1 MDAEEMKKYEEAV
14 RDVIGM
20 HAIVLGRG
28 GAGYVEFDAW
38 LAAHDAEVQ
47 AQVVAEE
54 PSDDEREDMI
64 AFLLRDHNFE
74 ESPWGRT
81 YTDAEIAN
89 ALRRSEVPEPRR
101 RMPKRLVN
109 QLRRASGA
117 LEEYEFEGVAGDAPG
132 LMNSAADLIE
142 REWGSRP
149 EPQGEPSDAQEA
161 IRVASPD
168 TWDWD
173 ACVVCGSKD
182 VTDRGMM
189 VLFSAKDGV
198 YVSRVAWCDQS
209 QECRDDLRQAGAS
222 MLTDQDAKSIDAAL
236 RAAGGVR

>member
-1 MDAEEMKKYEEAV
+1 MSDNEKLIEEALV
-14 RDVIGM
+14 
-20 HAIVLGRG
+20 AYWG
-28 GAGYVEFDAW
+28 GAMNAHVHGSVAGMR
-38 LAAHDAEVQ
+38 AAFA
-47 AQVVAEE
+47 
-54 PSDDEREDMI
+54 
-64 AFLLRDHNFE
+64 LFE

-149 EPQGEPSDAQEA
+149 EPQGEPSGARTIPRPHVPYGPVGVPESEADANYLDHAAASLEGHYEVGGSNVRA
-161 IRVASPD
+161 TVVKLLRDVA
-168 TWDWD
+168 
-173 ACVVCGSKD
+173 
-182 VTDRGMM
+182 
-189 VLFSAKDGV
+189 
-198 YVSRVAWCDQS
+198 
-209 QECRDDLRQAGAS
+209 
-222 MLTDQDAKSIDAAL
+222 AAL

>member
-1 MDAEEMKKYEEAV
+1 MIARLEVTRGSLTEYPLAEKV
-14 RDVIGM
+14 C
-20 HAIVLGRG
+20 G
-28 GAGYVEFDAW
+28 GWQNGVMFYP
-38 LAAHDAEVQ
+38 DAEVTK
-47 AQVVAEE
+47 VTPLIFRNET
-54 PSDDEREDMI
+54 PTDDEREDMI

-117 LEEYEFEGVAGDAPG
+117 LEEYEFEGVLGDAPG

-149 EPQGEPSDAQEA
+149 EPQGEPSDAQVNRDYLA
-161 IRVASPD
+161 QVIHKA
-168 TWDWD
+168 
-173 ACVVCGSKD
+173 
-182 VTDRGMM
+182 
-189 VLFSAKDGV
+189 V
-198 YVSRVAWCDQS
+198 YSRIPL
-209 QECRDDLRQAGAS
+209 DDLTDEAQADTYKRA
-222 MLTDQDAKSIDAAL
+222 DAVVAAL
-236 RAAGGVR
+236 RAAGGAR